1 MSPMLG
7 EARGHLP
14 GPRPDGR
21 IAVRP
26 ALLRGA
32 GAAVKIPGK
41 EDAPPKSIS
50 KSRSC
55 EILSVSVPFQGEIT
69 YAVPAGQRE
78 SQGGACERAAVR
90 VREQRPGSARYRSNE
105 EEGRRKRGNVA
116 GDLRG
121 CRAPCGCGGR
131 FHYGFC
137 GSDGRRGRDR

>member
-55 EILSVSVPFQGEIT
+55 EILSVSVPFQGEIR

-90 VREQRPGSARYRSNE
+90 VREHRPGSARYRSNE
-105 EEGRRKRGNVA
+105 EEVRRKRGNVA
-116 GDLRG
+116 GG
-121 CRAPCGCGGR
+121 HPGG
-131 FHYGFC
+131 GQ
-137 GSDGRRGRDR
+137 